1 MTAVLSPAL
10 IFFSVVII
18 GLLLGHIKICSI
30 SLDVSAVLIAAI
42 AAGFLLS
49 HYLPTVF
56 DSEFKV
62 AISQYSKLGTALFVS
77 VIGVSAGASVERG
90 NIKKGL
96 ICLAAGAST
105 VFVGFVTAAVIRVID
120 GSADISLLLGI
131 LCGALTSTPGLACV
145 CDMRNID
152 PSVASAG
159 YGAAYL
165 FGVIGVVLFVQV
177 FLRKAEKPQSEK
189 VVLGGLKNC
198 GTDGLAIIA
207 ATAVIGT
214 ALGCLKIPILKN
226 SVGTAGGILIAG
238 IIFGIL
244 ADKFLNLK
252 HSINSLAVY
261 RNFGLMLFFV
271 GNGISAGEN
280 LNMLSD
286 VKWFAYGVLI
296 TVSCILVGNILGCFI
311 FKKNTVARLSV
322 IAGGMTSTPAY
333 GVILRKTENI
343 DITVYSFTY
352 LGALCGVVSGICIL
366 NMVRFII

>member
-1 MTAVLSPAL
+1 MIAVLSPTL

-18 GLLLGHIKICSI
+18 GLFLGHIKIRSI

-56 DSEFKV
+56 DAEFKV
-62 AISQYSKLGTALFVS
+62 AMSQYSKLGTALFVS
-77 VIGVSAGASVERG
+77 VIGVSAGATVEKG
-90 NIKKGL
+90 NIKKAL

-105 VFVGFVTAAVIRVID
+105 VFVGFVTAVVIRIID
-120 GSADISLLLGI
+120 RSADISLLLGI

-159 YGAAYL
+159 YGVAYL

-177 FLRKAEKPQSEK
+177 FLRKTEKPQSEK
-189 VVLGGLKNC
+189 VASGDPKNC
-198 GTDGLAIIA
+198 RTDGLAIIA

-214 ALGCLKIPILKN
+214 ALGSLKIPILKN

-244 ADKFLNLK
+244 ADKFLNMK
-252 HSINSLAVY
+252 KCINGLAIY

-286 VKWFAYGVLI
+286 VKWFAYGALI

-311 FKKNTVARLSV
+311 FKNNTVARLSV

-352 LGALCGVVSGICIL
+352 LGALCGVVSGLCIL
-366 NMVRFII
+366 NIIRF